1 MLKSCSCGSTSFLA
15 LGYPL
20 TAMLEGATAG
30 IALELFYFHFY
41 FVLIIFLILFCR
53 CLAGRSLR
61 HAGPQLSGL
70 GCQFQANTE
79 VLHCG

>member
-30 IALELFYFHFY
+30 IALELFYLF
-41 FVLIIFLILFCR
+41 FLRFNLVILFSFIG
-53 CLAGRSLR
+53 LAGRSLR

>member
-1 MLKSCSCGSTSFLA
+1 MF
-15 LGYPL
+15 
-20 TAMLEGATAG
+20 
-30 IALELFYFHFY
+30 
-41 FVLIIFLILFCR
+41 LIILFASSKHFIFALY
-53 CLAGRSLR
+53 CLAVRSLR

>member
-1 MLKSCSCGSTSFLA
+1 
-15 LGYPL
+15 
-20 TAMLEGATAG
+20 MLEGATAG
-30 IALELFYFHFY
+30 IALELFYY
-41 FVLIIFLILFCR
+41 FLIFFVTSSFLRLFFS
-53 CLAGRSLR
+53 LAGRSLR

>member
-1 MLKSCSCGSTSFLA
+1 
-15 LGYPL
+15 
-20 TAMLEGATAG
+20 MLEGATAG
-30 IALELFYFHFY
+30 IALELFYNYLFFLFLFFG
-41 FVLIIFLILFCR
+41 FVCFFV
-53 CLAGRSLR
+53 LAGRSLR

>member
-30 IALELFYFHFY
+30 IALELFYFLFN
-41 FVLIIFLILFCR
+41 FLFILDVCSALN
-53 CLAGRSLR
+53 LAGRSLR